1 LLLNLQISSAEDT
14 PCPASEL
21 VELALE
27 KWAQC
32 RVKADNISVV
42 VVLFEHCKSLDSSAV
57 IYNCSF
63 EEDGLALGHYS
74 MSSTLDTLIRNPVSI
89 GSINSQLYKS
99 HHSKKSHAQKP
110 LTLVNKMQSGKSG
123 SVKRQKHKFK
133 IPTTPEQRSAYW
145 SHRKRSK
152 MIENLPLDFNFF
164 ADVNLHRPAVER
176 F

>member
-1 LLLNLQISSAEDT
+1 MPTQRAPKLGKACLLLMIS
-14 PCPASEL
+14 
-21 VELALE
+21 
-27 KWAQC
+27 
-32 RVKADNISVV
+32 ADLTANN
-42 VVLFEHCKSLDSSAV
+42 KSL
-57 IYNCSF
+57 NKPCS
-63 EEDGLALGHYS
+63 LGHYS